1 MILVDVYVPAVDR
14 VYDFWLD
21 ETKTAAV
28 AAAGIAAMICQK
40 EQWQLTGE
48 TGELSLWH
56 SAQKR
61 LADNLTL
68 AENGIWAG
76 ERLLLI

>member
-14 VYDFWLD
+14 IYDFWLD
-21 ETKTAAV
+21 ETKTV
-28 AAAGIAAMICQK
+28 SAAAAEIAAMICQK

-48 TGELSLWH
+48 AADLSLWH
-56 SAQKR
+56 SGQKR

-68 AENGIWAG
+68 ADNGIHAG
-76 ERLLLI
+76 ARLMLI